1 MILLPRY
8 LLPGCLLRTSLG
20 LTDFMKE
27 MTRSCIEKIS
37 PNRPIHEQIIPPGKV
52 IWYQIPSPGCV
63 PQIC

>member
-27 MTRSCIEKIS
+27 MTRSCIEKTS
-37 PNRPIHEQIIPPGKV
+37 PNRPIHEQIIPPGKGIRNKV
-52 IWYQIPSPGCV
+52 PPAGCV